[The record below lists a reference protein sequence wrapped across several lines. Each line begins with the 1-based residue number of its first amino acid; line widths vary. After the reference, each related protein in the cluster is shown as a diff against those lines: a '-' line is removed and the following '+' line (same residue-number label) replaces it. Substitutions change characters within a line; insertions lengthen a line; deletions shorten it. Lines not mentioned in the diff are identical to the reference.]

1 VCAQGKVNP
10 AFGWN
15 YFAGLQLLSD
25 RSLLW
30 SGDVFD
36 GDKYWPAWII
46 TDRAGRNNDWEQ
58 RNRRFHVRTVYFGPD
73 YQGLA
78 WSVKPRG
85 WFQIVHFVE

>member
-1 VCAQGKVNP
+1 VQGKVNP

-46 TDRAGRNNDWEQ
+46 TDRVAGSKLFTSSNERIE
-58 RNRRFHVRTVYFGPD
+58 TAPAAP
-73 YQGLA
+73 LA
-78 WSVKPRG
+78 EVKCRYATWSP
-85 WFQIVHFVE
+85 QA